1 MKNQL
6 HLAYQ
11 LKQTPTY
18 LDENQERGSMKKIV
32 IQYLKQMI
40 HQEVIFEKDKK
51 IFTQVTIVKFKFI
64 APLII

>member
-32 IQYLKQMI
+32 IQYWKQMI
-40 HQEVIFEKDKK
+40 HQEVIFEKIKK
-51 IFTQVTIVKFKFI
+51 YLHK
-64 APLII
+64 LL